1 MKCLIHQF
9 GGCFAGF
16 LESVLSFGRPKC
28 HFLVLENGHFR
39 QKCPFS
45 SSKKWH
51 FQPVER
57 DICVFQK
64 SLVLMKPFVKVS
76 YFKFEKKGQ
85 KKVKVV
91 KLNGHHSIL
100 SVSSLQQRAQSSNQ
114 NPSKVLNES

>member
-1 MKCLIHQF
+1 
-9 GGCFAGF
+9 
-16 LESVLSFGRPKC
+16 
-28 HFLVLENGHFR
+28 
-39 QKCPFS
+39 
-45 SSKKWH
+45 
-51 FQPVER
+51 
-57 DICVFQK
+57 
-64 SLVLMKPFVKVS
+64 MKPFVKVS